1 MKKTKK
7 HKSQFRWFEKSEFH
21 WFDAHKVQCH
31 TRHGEHPAL
40 DRFAQEILDR
50 GYRPLRVFRGEGPQA
65 RMLGV
70 KASTYDEAFAALQ
83 GTEWQGEPVYGSQG
97 WCSRPL
103 EVEVSRSTV
112 VRKKEEL
119 RPGGHERQLNLA
131 VSSELLA
138 KLDTEL
144 KRRGRDRGD
153 FVDRERSTLIG
164 EAVDLI
170 CSPEGQALTE
180 KRRLGSQRRQLTRAR
195 RVSGPRGTSSGSSQ
209 APS

>member
-7 HKSQFRWFEKSEFH
+7 HKSQFRWFENSEFH
-21 WFDAHKVQCH
+21 WFDAHKVQCR
-31 TRHGEHPAL
+31 TRQGEHLVL

-50 GYRPLRVFRGEGPQA
+50 GYRPLRVFRGEGQQA

-83 GTEWQGEPVYGSQG
+83 GTEWEGEPVYGSEG
-97 WCSRPL
+97 WCSGPL
-103 EVEVSRSTV
+103 EVEVSRSTAT
-112 VRKKEEL
+112 RKKQEL
-119 RPGGHERQLNLA
+119 RRSGNERQLKLA
-131 VSSELLA
+131 VSPELLVM
-138 KLDTEL
+138 LDAEL

-153 FVDRERSTLIG
+153 FIDRERGILIG

-180 KRRLGSQRRQLTRAR
+180 KRRVASQRRQLDESTAGLRAL
-195 RVSGPRGTSSGSSQ
+195 GH
-209 APS
+209 